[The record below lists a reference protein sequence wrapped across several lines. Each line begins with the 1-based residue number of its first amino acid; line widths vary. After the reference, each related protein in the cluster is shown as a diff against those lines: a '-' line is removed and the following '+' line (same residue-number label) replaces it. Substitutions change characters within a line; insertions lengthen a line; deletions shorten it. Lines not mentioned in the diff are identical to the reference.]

1 MDNKMLVLYFILGGA
16 IVTAVTYVGSHAKG
30 QVAAF
35 IAFLPTIS
43 VITLCT
49 VYFSGGT
56 GEAISYAKN
65 MLWLLPP
72 WVVYVLAVI
81 FLLPRIGLTGSL
93 AIGVAAYLA
102 LAFLIMRLT

>member
-1 MDNKMLVLYFILGGA
+1 MDNKLLALYFFLGGA
-16 IVTAVTYVGSHAKG
+16 IVTAVTYFGSHAKG

-49 VYFSGGT
+49 VYFSGGA
-56 GEAISYAKN
+56 GEAVSYAKN

-81 FLLPRIGLTGSL
+81 FLLPRIGLAWSL
-93 AIGVAAYLA
+93 GIGIAAYLV
-102 LAFLIMRLT
+102 LAFIIMRLT